1 MYDPS
6 QFAQQFTGFN
16 NNNNSGGNNNN
27 NNVNNGASNLNGFN
41 PAAAAMM
48 MQQHHHHQH
57 NAQFGNNNNNNTSQQ
72 HQHHHHHQFM
82 LQNLNNN
89 NNNNNNAAMMSM
101 MPPPPPPPPSNNNTN
116 NNNNNNN
123 GNRRHNNNNNNR
135 NNNNNHHNNNG
146 NQFNNNHQNVTVNI
160 QQKQER
166 NNEIGEPARVIHM
179 RNVTPE
185 VSQLSI
191 QNLVASF
198 GRIRNIVMLR
208 QKNQALVEMETLQS
222 AQQMVD
228 FFKDPGYA
236 EIDGRRV
243 YLRYSLHNELTASVH
258 TSKALLVSM
267 FNTQYDVSA
276 AAQITPMIVYQIF
289 GNYGQVEKIVV
300 LPKNESSAQNHNR
313 VQALVQFETKETA
326 ETVKNMLQGQPVT
339 LGETITFTLDI
350 QFSRMEEIKTSS
362 PHNSLVIP
370 KGATPSSL
378 LQQQQQQAAQAA
390 AAATQGQITTGVNNS
405 QQQQQL
411 AAGGSNN
418 SNNSNNSDEGSNNN
432 NNNNADQQ
440 QKW

>member
-1 MYDPS
+1 MYDPN
-6 QFAQQFTGFN
+6 QFAQQFNGL
-16 NNNNSGGNNNN
+16 NNNN
-27 NNVNNGASNLNGFN
+27 NNMGMMNNNNNNNGGFN
-41 PAAAAMM
+41 AAAAAMM
-48 MQQHHHHQH
+48 MQHQQQQ
-57 NAQFGNNNNNNTSQQ
+57 QFNNNNNNSGNNNGN
-72 HQHHHHHQFM
+72 QFM
-82 LQNLNNN
+82 MPPPPQGFGQQQQLGGGNNN
-89 NNNNNNAAMMSM
+89 NGGMMMGM
-101 MPPPPPPPPSNNNTN
+101 MPPPPPPPPQNNNNGGN
-116 NNNNNNN
+116 NNNNNRRNNNNNN
-123 GNRRHNNNNNNR
+123 GRNN
-135 NNNNNHHNNNG
+135 NNNNNHHNNNI
-146 NQFNNNHQNVTVNI
+146 NMQQQQQQQ

-339 LGETITFTLDI
+339 LGDTITFTLDI

-390 AAATQGQITTGVNNS
+390 AAASQGQITTGVNNS

-411 AAGGSNN
+411 TGDG
-418 SNNSNNSDEGSNNN
+418 
-432 NNNNADQQ
+432 
-440 QKW
+440 KW